1 MAKVAFLGLGVMG
14 YPMAGHLLKKGGH
27 DVTVYNRTAAKAQQW
42 AKEYG
47 GRQAPSP
54 REAARDCD
62 FVMMCVGND
71 DDVRQVAY
79 GQDGK
84 DSGALAGM
92 KRGAVLV
99 DHTTASARVA
109 REIHAKAKEKGIGFV
124 DAPVSGGQA
133 GAVNGQLGIM
143 CGGDSADF
151 ERAKPVM
158 DAYAKMCAL
167 IGGAGAGQ
175 LTKMVNQLCIVGIA
189 QGLAEALAFGKR
201 NDLDLEKV
209 ISVISK
215 GAAQSWQLENRWKQM
230 SELKAEG
237 FGFAIEWM
245 RKDMSICFDQA
256 RKSGAALPVAALVDQ
271 FYSRLEARGGK
282 RWDSTAALIQLLLKD

>member
-47 GRQAPSP
+47 GGKHAPTP
-54 REAARDCD
+54 REAAKDCD

-71 DDVRQVAY
+71 DDVRSVVY
-79 GQDGK
+79 GDNGV
-84 DSGALAGM
+84 LAGM
-92 KRGAVLV
+92 KKGSILV
-99 DHTTASARVA
+99 DHTTASATVA
-109 REIHAKAKEKGIGFV
+109 REVHEKAKAKGIGFV

-143 CGGDSADF
+143 CGGEQATFDK
-151 ERAKPVM
+151 AKPVL
-158 DAYAKMCAL
+158 DTYAKMCAL
-167 IGGAGAGQ
+167 IGGPGAGQ
-175 LTKMVNQLCIVGIA
+175 LTKMVNQITIVGMA
-189 QGLAEALAFGKR
+189 QALAEGLAFAKR

-209 ISVISK
+209 IAVISK
-215 GAAQSWQLENRWKQM
+215 GAAQSWQMENRWKPM

-245 RKDMSICFDQA
+245 RKDVGICLAQA
-256 RKSGAALPVAALVDQ
+256 KQSNASLPVTALVDQ

-282 RWDSTAALIQLLLKD
+282 RWDSTSALIQLLLKD

>member
-27 DVTVYNRTAAKAQQW
+27 DVTVYNRTPAKAQQW
-42 AKEYG
+42 SKEYG
-47 GRQAPSP
+47 GKSAATP
-54 REAARDCD
+54 REAAKDCD

-71 DDVRQVAY
+71 DDVRSVVY
-79 GQDGK
+79 GDNGV
-84 DSGALAGM
+84 LAGM
-92 KRGAVLV
+92 RKGAILV
-99 DHTTASARVA
+99 DHTTASALV
-109 REIHAKAKEKGIGFV
+109 AKEVFEKSKSVGVGFI

-143 CGGDSADF
+143 CGGEQATFDK
-151 ERAKPVM
+151 AKPVI
-158 DAYAKMCAL
+158 DVYAKLAAL
-167 IGGAGAGQ
+167 IGGPGSGQ

-189 QGLAEALAFGKR
+189 QSLAEALAFGKR
-201 NDLDLEKV
+201 NNLDLEKV
-209 ISVISK
+209 IGVISK
-215 GAAQSWQLENRWKQM
+215 GAAQSWQMENRWKAM
-230 SELKAEG
+230 SEQKAEG

-245 RKDMSICFDQA
+245 RKDMGICFAQA
-256 RKSGAALPVAALVDQ
+256 KNSNASLPVAALVDQ